1 MYDNLNPEGPAHDP
15 RNKQQQQHNHDQQQ
29 QQLHKTTTALP
40 TTATATATAVYDVQ
54 GPVKPVRRHGAR
66 QSPG

>member
-29 QQLHKTTTALP
+29 QLHKTTTALP
-40 TTATATATAVYDVQ
+40 TTATATTTAVYDVQ